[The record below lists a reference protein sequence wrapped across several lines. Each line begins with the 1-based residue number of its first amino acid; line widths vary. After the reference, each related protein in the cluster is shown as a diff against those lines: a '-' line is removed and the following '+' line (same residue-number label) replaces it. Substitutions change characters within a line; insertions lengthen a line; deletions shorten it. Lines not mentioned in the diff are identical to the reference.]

1 MALIVEVLKLVMIVI
16 MMVSLAVAD
25 QLMVI
30 YDGYFIAGGIYIEYC
45 TKATDILGTRVCT
58 PRGRRVH

>member
-1 MALIVEVLKLVMIVI
+1 MEVVALIVEVLKWVMIVI

-30 YDGYFIAGGIYIEYC
+30 YDGNI
-45 TKATDILGTRVCT
+45 
-58 PRGRRVH
+58 